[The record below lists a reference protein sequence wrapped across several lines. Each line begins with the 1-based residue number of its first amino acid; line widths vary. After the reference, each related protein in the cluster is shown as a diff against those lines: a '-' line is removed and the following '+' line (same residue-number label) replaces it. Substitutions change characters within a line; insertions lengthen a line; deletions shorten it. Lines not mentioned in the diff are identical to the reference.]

1 MTNSTKYHVYTSEQ
15 VDRYLVRISLWDQLR
30 PSSPTDDSEET
41 KAYLTKLQRHHL
53 GAVPFEN
60 IALHY
65 STHHTISLDP
75 ETLYE
80 KIVINGRG
88 GYCMEGNCLFGSIL
102 RSLGFN
108 VYSGGARVNMA
119 HSSNGEIAYMGW

>member
-1 MTNSTKYHVYTSEQ
+1 MTSSTKYHVYTPEQ
-15 VDRYLVRISLWDQLR
+15 VDRYLDHISLGHQLKL
-30 PSSPTDDSEET
+30 SSPIDDSEAT

-53 GAVPFEN
+53 AAVPFEN

-75 ETLYE
+75 EDIYQ

-88 GYCMEGNCLFGSIL
+88 GYCMEVNCLLGSIL

-108 VYSGGARVNMA
+108 VYSGGARVNVA
-119 HSSNGEIAYMGW
+119 FSTNGEIAYAGW